1 MILEDY
7 YHIDH
12 DRIRVSREQAS
23 RFAKQVAGDFNP
35 IHDPDSRRFCVPGDL
50 LFALV
55 LARYGLSQ
63 KMDFHFSGLV
73 DDQVALQ
80 FPPSDAEQIQILGDN
95 GKEYLRFERQ
105 GALTRD
111 PEVIERLIRVYVA
124 FSGHAFPHLLVP
136 LMREHQVMINP
147 QRPMIIYQ
155 SMALQL
161 DELQLE
167 DPSLSLAEARLEP
180 HGKRRKVAFDFI
192 VNDGDR
198 QVGRGTKRMV
208 LSGLRPWD
216 EAAMNAVVDD
226 YQRRTRELAPS

>member
-7 YHIDH
+7 CHSDN

-50 LFALV
+50 LFGLV

-63 KMDFHFSGLV
+63 TMDFHFSGLV
-73 DDQVALQ
+73 DDKVTLL
-80 FPPSDAEQIQILGDN
+80 FPPSDADEVRILGDN

-105 GALTRD
+105 GASTRD

-147 QRPMIIYQ
+147 QRPMIIYE
-155 SMALQL
+155 SMALRL
-161 DELQLE
+161 DDLE
-167 DPSLSLAEARLEP
+167 MANPTLALAEARLEP
-180 HGKRRKVAFDFI
+180 HGKRRRVAFDFV

-198 QVGRGTKRMV
+198 QVGQGTKRMV

-216 EAAMNAVVDD
+216 EAAMNAVVED
-226 YQRRTRELAPS
+226 YQRRTRELAPA